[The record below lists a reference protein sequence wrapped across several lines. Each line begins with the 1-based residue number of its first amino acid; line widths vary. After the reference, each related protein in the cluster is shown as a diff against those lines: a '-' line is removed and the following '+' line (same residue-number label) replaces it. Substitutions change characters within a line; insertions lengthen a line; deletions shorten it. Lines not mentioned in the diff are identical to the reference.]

1 MANVPHTIKSAS
13 QPEARISEANRIT
26 GDLQSSAERLQG
38 IAKRLADRMV
48 PITPQRPEQIKGDAS
63 CAPFNYSAPL
73 FSDLGRSRESLET
86 AMDYIASIIDDVEL

>member
-1 MANVPHTIKSAS
+1 
-13 QPEARISEANRIT
+13 
-26 GDLQSSAERLQG
+26 
-38 IAKRLADRMV
+38 MV